1 MTNFDNWINNWSLW
15 TPGSNNCWVKWT
27 SDCQISQVDN
37 LEIIFCFKCC
47 YRVRELPDNKTTLY
61 VENDAF
67 DNLSVSIEPYSQPVI
82 RPRASLKNT
91 YSYS

>member
-1 MTNFDNWINNWSLW
+1 MTSKMKSECDFFSTRFHVGQIGNF
-15 TPGSNNCWVKWT
+15 K
-27 SDCQISQVDN
+27 
-37 LEIIFCFKCC
+37 IIFCFKCC
-47 YRVRELPDNKTTLY
+47 YRVQELPDNKTTLY

-67 DNLSVSIEPYSQPVI
+67 DNLSVSIEPYSQPVV